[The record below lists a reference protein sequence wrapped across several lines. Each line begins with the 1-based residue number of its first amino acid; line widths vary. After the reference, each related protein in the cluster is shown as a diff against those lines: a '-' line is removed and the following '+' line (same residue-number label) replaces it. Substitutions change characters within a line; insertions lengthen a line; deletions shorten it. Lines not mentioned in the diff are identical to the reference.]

1 MPTTCPGLVLT
12 SSGDVKSAKITV
24 SSTGCQLTDIQ
35 KYLKKKTLPDILGTY
50 PWKNQTLHLLGYKEG
65 KAGTENKHEL
75 PPPLDSCLAFG
86 DILVLLSKDKRS
98 FLQPIVMK
106 AEEYENF
113 YTQMFEGFESL
124 GEEDTDTEEEEEEDV
139 EVEDLKDG
147 VIGEEVEVADD
158 LEGLEDDE
166 EDENS
171 EDDEDVEEDEEA
183 EGGEVGEEADIT
195 EELAE
200 VPVTAKKRVK
210 AKAAPRP
217 EKIPVKK
224 KTTLSLNFYAHGK
237 ELVKDDA
244 CPSEL
249 TDPERIQVYKAIT
262 SLMNEYIDDDQIR
275 SLEHAIYNATLS
287 VADKKH
293 IIKMWT
299 QPLFTKIYTSVARMI
314 VGNLNPTSY
323 IKNENLYKRFAEG
336 HLNLEDIA
344 SLGFIDLYPEIWKD
358 LSIRQFEREK
368 RLLEGNKSMATDQ
381 FLCKRCGKKECT
393 YYELQTRSADE
404 PMTIFIQC
412 VNCGKHWRQ

>member
-24 SSTGCQLTDIQ
+24 SAAGCQLTDIQ
-35 KYLKKKTLPDILGTY
+35 KYLKKKTLPEVLGTY
-50 PWKNQTLHLLGYKEG
+50 PWKGQTLHLLGYKDG

-86 DILVLLSKDKRS
+86 DIVVLLSKEKRS
-98 FLQPIVMK
+98 YAQPLPMK
-106 AEEYENF
+106 ADEYENF

-124 GEEDTDTEEEEEEDV
+124 GEEDSDSEAEEEEGDDGV

-147 VIGEEVEVADD
+147 VIGDDIEEPEDTEEAEEDSEVE
-158 LEGLEDDE
+158 E
-166 EDENS
+166 EDE
-171 EDDEDVEEDEEA
+171 DEEG
-183 EGGEVGEEADIT
+183 EGGEDDIEGGADAEDVVEA
-195 EELAE
+195 
-200 VPVTAKKRVK
+200 PVAIKKRAK
-210 AKAAPRP
+210 AKSSPRP
-217 EKIPVKK
+217 EKVPVKK
-224 KTTLSLNFYAHGK
+224 KTTLSLNFYAHGE
-237 ELVKDDA
+237 ELVRNDEQA
-244 CPSEL
+244 EL
-249 TDPERIQVYKAIT
+249 TIPERIQAYKAIT
-262 SLMNEYIDDDQIR
+262 TLMGEHLEDEQIR
-275 SLEHAIYNATLS
+275 SLEHAIYNAALT

-323 IKNENLYKRFAEG
+323 IKNENLYTRFAEG